1 MSRTFRIS
9 WCDDKER
16 ARELA
21 TFFAENVDASYISHS
36 ELQGRRAL
44 SPSQWRPN
52 LMEILLG
59 EIGPRVAALSGK
71 PPPSASRPIAVAE
84 ENGKLLA
91 LSFVTF
97 DGKAPVPFGVI
108 EDLVVAPAERSHGV
122 GKAVIDWIANEARAR
137 RIGRLFLES
146 GLANERAHAFFERE
160 GFHPTSVVMMRS
172 L

>member
-21 TFFAENVDASYISHS
+21 TFFAENVDPSYISHS

-59 EIGPRVAALSGK
+59 EIGPRAAALSGK
-71 PPPSASRPIAVAE
+71 PP
-84 ENGKLLA
+84 L
-91 LSFVTF
+91 
-97 DGKAPVPFGVI
+97 PFGVI
-108 EDLVVAPAERSHGV
+108 EDLVVAPAERIHEV

-146 GLANERAHAFFERE
+146 GLTNERAHAFFERE